1 MAGKGKITK
10 TEIFCLCL
18 SAAFVLL
25 VLISFFCH
33 SGANSEDK
41 LRITTQ
47 KQTDISQLLPQKIN
61 INTADE
67 TALQLLPG
75 VGPVLAQRIVDWRET
90 NGYFTAAEDLLA
102 VEGIGAAKLQDIRD
116 FITIQEGT

>member
-25 VLISFFCH
+25 VMISFFCR
-33 SGANSEDK
+33 SGVNGEDT

-47 KQTDISQLLPQKIN
+47 KQVDVSQQLPQKIN

-67 TALQLLPG
+67 TALQMLPG
-75 VGPVLAQRIVDWRET
+75 IGPVLAQRIVDWRRI
-90 NGYFTAAEDLLA
+90 NGNFTSAEDLLA
-102 VEGIGAAKLQDIRD
+102 VGGIGEAKLNEIRD
-116 FITIQEGT
+116 FITIQEEP